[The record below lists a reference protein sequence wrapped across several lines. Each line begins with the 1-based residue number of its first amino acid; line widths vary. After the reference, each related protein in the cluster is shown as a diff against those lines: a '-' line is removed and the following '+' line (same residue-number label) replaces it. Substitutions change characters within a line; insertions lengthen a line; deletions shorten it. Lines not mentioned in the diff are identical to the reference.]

1 MALICIK
8 KIIQNYPFLT
18 SEEFGK
24 ISFFVM
30 HDLTNAFEVG
40 CPYFI

>member
-1 MALICIK
+1 MALIFVE
-8 KIIQNYPFLT
+8 KIDQNYLFLT

-30 HDLTNAFEVG
+30 RDLTNDFQVG